1 MKKYYGEEFIN
12 KIYKSLFESDI
23 VKRSGKGAN
32 KNEDVSLYFDRLE
45 RISRK
50 TIEHDKYDK
59 IKRYY
64 YKKYVISANDI
75 PDSYFKNQEQIALN
89 RGYGHVHYDEKTK
102 SKEKEIIVKEQEESL
117 DSWLDYFA
125 SSDTEHY
132 PTWFKYFCFQG
143 MIRIGYFDKEKNQ
156 YTKRTKNTIKPFI
169 EINREAIAMVY
180 DLLMKYLKKESLGDK
195 SLEQLINSGSF
206 SKMYAYCI
214 RKLDSIKKNSFNSD
228 DGIWKKYNQ
237 GSNPNILFNDIHG
250 KGTGWCTAGGIETAK
265 KHIDGGDF
273 YVYYTK
279 DEKGEYTNPR
289 IAIRLEANSIAE
301 IRGIAENQNLE
312 LNMEKVV
319 EEKLK
324 EFSDA
329 EAYKKKV
336 KDMEMLTYIY
346 TKWQQKLELTKE
358 DLHFLYEIDS
368 KIIGFGYKKD
378 PRIKEIIETR
388 DKKIDFSK
396 IFDCNPNQIS
406 LTEEEALK
414 GNIIYHYGELNLDYL
429 TSAEGL
435 TLPQSVG
442 GNLFLSS
449 LTSAEGLTLPQ
460 SVGDDLD
467 LESLTNAE
475 GLTLPQSV
483 GGTLY
488 LSCLTSAEGLTLPQS
503 VGGNLDL
510 RSLTSAEGLTLPQ
523 SVGGNLTLIRLT
535 SAEGLILP
543 QSIEGFLDLGSLT
556 SAEGLILPQSV
567 GGSLVLESLTSA
579 EGLTLPQSVGRH
591 LYLSS
596 LTSAEGL
603 TLPQSVGGTLWLRS
617 LTSAEGLIIPDTL
630 NCDLFCPIANNDIN
644 ILKEMCK
651 KNNKK
656 K

>member
-12 KIYKSLFESDI
+12 KIYKSLYESDI

-45 RISRK
+45 KISRK

-64 YKKYVISANDI
+64 YKKYVISSDDI
-75 PDSYFKNQEQIALN
+75 PDSYFKNQEQLALD

-102 SKEKEIIVKEQEESL
+102 SKEKEIIVKEQKESL

-237 GSNPNILFNDIHG
+237 GSDSNILFNDIHG

-289 IAIRLEANSIAE
+289 IAIRTENGKLAE
-301 IRGIAENQNLE
+301 VRGIAENQDLE
-312 LNMEKVV
+312 SNMGKVV

-324 EFSDA
+324 EFPDA

-346 TKWQQKLELTKE
+346 TKWQQKMELTKE
-358 DLHFLYEIDS
+358 DLRFLYEIDS
-368 KIIGFGYKKD
+368 KIIGFGYRKD
-378 PRIKEIIETR
+378 PRIKEIVETR
-388 DKKIDFSK
+388 DKKIDLSK
-396 IFDCNPNQIS
+396 IFDCKKDQIS
-406 LTEEEALK
+406 LTEEEALN
-414 GNIIYHYGELNLDYL
+414 GNIIYHYDKLDLSDL
-429 TSAEGL
+429 TSAEGI
-435 TLPQSVG
+435 
-442 GNLFLSS
+442 
-449 LTSAEGLTLPQ
+449 
-460 SVGDDLD
+460 
-467 LESLTNAE
+467 
-475 GLTLPQSV
+475 TLPQSV
-483 GGTLY
+483 GGTLD
-488 LSCLTSAEGLTLPQS
+488 LS
-503 VGGNLDL
+503 
-510 RSLTSAEGLTLPQ
+510 SLT
-523 SVGGNLTLIRLT
+523 N
-535 SAEGLILP
+535 AEGLIFP
-543 QSIEGFLDLGSLT
+543 QNIGG
-556 SAEGLILPQSV
+556 GLILN
-567 GGSLVLESLTSA
+567 
-579 EGLTLPQSVGRH
+579 
-591 LYLSS
+591 S

-603 TLPQSVGGTLWLRS
+603 TLPQSVGGTLWLSSLTSAEGLTLPQSVGGYIDLRS
-617 LTSAEGLIIPDTL
+617 LTSAEGLILPQNVRGHLWLDSLTSAEGLILPQNVGEYIDLESLTSAEGLTIPDTL
-630 NCDLFCPIANNDIN
+630 NCILICPIAEDIN
-644 ILKEMCK
+644 ELREMCK

-656 K
+656 M

>member
-12 KIYKSLFESDI
+12 KIYKNLFESDI

-45 RISRK
+45 RVSRK
-50 TIEHDKYDK
+50 AIEYDKYDK

-64 YKKYVISANDI
+64 YKKYVISPDDI

-89 RGYGHVHYDEKTK
+89 RGYGHVHYDEETK
-102 SKEKEIIVKEQEESL
+102 SKEKEIIVKEQKESL

-237 GSNPNILFNDIHG
+237 GSDPNILFNDIHG

-265 KHIDGGDF
+265 MQIEGGDF

-312 LNMEKVV
+312 SNMEKVV

-324 EFSDA
+324 EFPDA

-358 DLHFLYEIDS
+358 DLRFLYEIDS
-368 KIIGFGYKKD
+368 KIIGFGYKED

-388 DKKIDFSK
+388 DKKIDLSK
-396 IFDCNPNQIS
+396 IFDCKKNQIS
-406 LTEEEALK
+406 LTKEEALK
-414 GNIIYHYGELNLDYL
+414 ENIIYHYGNLYLSNL
-429 TSAEGL
+429 TSAEGI
-435 TLPQSVG
+435 TLPQSIG
-442 GNLFLSS
+442 GY
-449 LTSAEGLTLPQ
+449 
-460 SVGDDLD
+460 LD
-467 LESLTNAE
+467 LGSLTNAE

-483 GGTLY
+483 GGDLY
-488 LSCLTSAEGLTLPQS
+488 VSSLTNAEGLILSQSVGGHLDLRSLTSAEGLILPQS
-503 VGGNLDL
+503 VGGYLDLSSLTSAEGLILPQSIGFSLDL

-523 SVGGNLTLIRLT
+523 SVGGY
-535 SAEGLILP
+535 
-543 QSIEGFLDLGSLT
+543 LD
-556 SAEGLILPQSV
+556 
-567 GGSLVLESLTSA
+567 
-579 EGLTLPQSVGRH
+579 
-591 LYLSS
+591 LSS
-596 LTSAEGL
+596 LTSAKGL
-603 TLPQSVGGTLWLRS
+603 TFPQSVGGYLDLGS

-630 NCDLFCPIANNDIN
+630 NCDLFCPLANNDIN

>member
-12 KIYKSLFESDI
+12 KIYKSLYESDI

-64 YKKYVISANDI
+64 YKKYVISPNDV
-75 PDSYFKNQEQIALN
+75 PDSYFKNQEQLALD

-102 SKEKEIIVKEQEESL
+102 SKEKEIIVKEQKESL

-237 GSNPNILFNDIHG
+237 GSDPNILFNDIHG

-265 KHIDGGDF
+265 MHIEGGDF

-289 IAIRLEANSIAE
+289 IAIRTGNGKLAE
-301 IRGIAENQNLE
+301 VRGIAENQNLE
-312 LNMEKVV
+312 SNMEKVV

-324 EFSDA
+324 EFPDA

-358 DLHFLYEIDS
+358 DLRFLYEIDS
-368 KIIGFGYKKD
+368 KIIGFGYRKD

-388 DKKIDFSK
+388 DKKIDLSK
-396 IFDCNPNQIS
+396 IFDCKENQIS

-414 GNIIYHYGELNLDYL
+414 GNIIYHYGFLDL
-429 TSAEGL
+429 ESITSAEGL

-442 GNLFLSS
+442 GYLDLSS
-449 LTSAEGLTLPQ
+449 LTSTEGLILPKRIRG
-460 SVGDDLD
+460 SLD
-467 LESLTNAE
+467 LESITSAK

-483 GGTLY
+483 GGY
-488 LSCLTSAEGLTLPQS
+488 LALH
-503 VGGNLDL
+503 
-510 RSLTSAEGLTLPQ
+510 SL
-523 SVGGNLTLIRLT
+523 I
-535 SAEGLILP
+535 
-543 QSIEGFLDLGSLT
+543 
-556 SAEGLILPQSV
+556 
-567 GGSLVLESLTSA
+567 
-579 EGLTLPQSVGRH
+579 
-591 LYLSS
+591 
-596 LTSAEGL
+596 SAEGL

-630 NCDLFCPIANNDIN
+630 NCDLFCPLANNDIN

-656 K
+656 M

>member
-12 KIYKSLFESDI
+12 KIYKNLFESDI

-64 YKKYVISANDI
+64 YKKYVISPNDV
-75 PDSYFKNQEQIALN
+75 PDSYFKNQEQLALD

-102 SKEKEIIVKEQEESL
+102 SKEKEIIVKEQKESL

-237 GSNPNILFNDIHG
+237 GSDPNILFNDIHG

-289 IAIRLEANSIAE
+289 IAIRTENGKLAE
-301 IRGIAENQNLE
+301 VRGIAENQNLE
-312 LNMEKVV
+312 SNMEKVV

-324 EFSDA
+324 EFPDA

-368 KIIGFGYKKD
+368 KIIGFGYKED

-388 DKKIDFSK
+388 DKKIDLSK
-396 IFDCNPNQIS
+396 IFDCKENQIS

-414 GNIIYHYGELNLDYL
+414 GNIIYHYG
-429 TSAEGL
+429 A
-435 TLPQSVG
+435 
-442 GNLFLSS
+442 
-449 LTSAEGLTLPQ
+449 
-460 SVGDDLD
+460 
-467 LESLTNAE
+467 
-475 GLTLPQSV
+475 
-483 GGTLY
+483 
-488 LSCLTSAEGLTLPQS
+488 
-503 VGGNLDL
+503 LDL
-510 RSLTSAEGLTLPQ
+510 RSITSAKGLTFPQ
-523 SVGGNLTLIRLT
+523 SIGGNLL
-535 SAEGLILP
+535 
-543 QSIEGFLDLGSLT
+543 
-556 SAEGLILPQSV
+556 
-567 GGSLVLESLTSA
+567 
-579 EGLTLPQSVGRH
+579 
-591 LYLSS
+591 LSS

-603 TLPQSVGGTLWLRS
+603 TLPQSVGGYLWLDSLTNAEGLTFPQSVGGYLDLRSLTSTEGLILPQNIGALNLSSLTSAKGLTLPQSIGRDLYLSSLTSAKGLTLPQSIGGDLYLSSLASAEGLILPQSVGGYLDLSRLTSAKGLTLPQSVGGYLYLRS

-630 NCDLFCPIANNDIN
+630 NCDLICPLANNDIN

>member
-12 KIYKSLFESDI
+12 KIYKNLFESDI

-64 YKKYVISANDI
+64 YKKYVISPNDV
-75 PDSYFKNQEQIALN
+75 PDSYFKNQEQLALD

-102 SKEKEIIVKEQEESL
+102 SKEKEIIVKEQKESL

-237 GSNPNILFNDIHG
+237 GSDPNILFNDIHG

-289 IAIRLEANSIAE
+289 IAIRTENGKLAE
-301 IRGIAENQNLE
+301 VRGIAENQNLE
-312 LNMEKVV
+312 SNMEKVV

-324 EFSDA
+324 EFPDA

-358 DLHFLYEIDS
+358 DLRFLYEIDS
-368 KIIGFGYKKD
+368 KIIGFGYKED

-388 DKKIDFSK
+388 DKKIDLSK
-396 IFDCNPNQIS
+396 IFDCKKNQIS

-414 GNIIYHYGELNLDYL
+414 GNIIYHYGKLNLDYL

-460 SVGDDLD
+460 SVGRHLD
-467 LESLTNAE
+467 LE
-475 GLTLPQSV
+475 
-483 GGTLY
+483 
-488 LSCLTSAEGLTLPQS
+488 
-503 VGGNLDL
+503 
-510 RSLTSAEGLTLPQ
+510 
-523 SVGGNLTLIRLT
+523 
-535 SAEGLILP
+535 
-543 QSIEGFLDLGSLT
+543 SLT
-556 SAEGLILPQSV
+556 SAEGLILPQNV
-567 GGSLVLESLTSA
+567 GGNLW
-579 EGLTLPQSVGRH
+579 
-591 LYLSS
+591 LSS

-603 TLPQSVGGTLWLRS
+603 T
-617 LTSAEGLIIPDTL
+617 IPDTL
-630 NCDLFCPIANNDIN
+630 NCDLICPLANNDIN

>member
-12 KIYKSLFESDI
+12 KVYKSLFESDI

-64 YKKYVISANDI
+64 YKKYVISPNDV
-75 PDSYFKNQEQIALN
+75 PDSYFKNQEQIALD
-89 RGYGHVHYDEKTK
+89 RGYGHVQYDENTK
-102 SKEKEIIVKEQEESL
+102 NREIEVIIKEQKESL

-125 SSDTEHY
+125 CSDTEHY

-237 GSNPNILFNDIHG
+237 GSDPNILFNDIHG

-265 KHIDGGDF
+265 KHIEGGDF

-301 IRGIAENQNLE
+301 IRGIAKNQNLE
-312 LNMEKVV
+312 SNMERVV

-324 EFSDA
+324 EFPDA
-329 EAYKKKV
+329 EAYKKTV

-346 TKWQQKLELTKE
+346 TKWQQKMELTKE
-358 DLHFLYEIDS
+358 DLRFLYEIDS
-368 KIIGFGYKKD
+368 KIIGFGYRKD
-378 PRIKEIIETR
+378 PRIKEIVETR
-388 DKKIDFSK
+388 DKKIDLSK
-396 IFDCNPNQIS
+396 IFDCKKDQIS
-406 LTEEEALK
+406 LTEEEALN
-414 GNIIYHYGELNLDYL
+414 GNIIYHYDKLDLSDL
-429 TSAEGL
+429 TSAEGI
-435 TLPQSVG
+435 
-442 GNLFLSS
+442 
-449 LTSAEGLTLPQ
+449 
-460 SVGDDLD
+460 
-467 LESLTNAE
+467 
-475 GLTLPQSV
+475 TLPQSV
-483 GGTLY
+483 GGTLD
-488 LSCLTSAEGLTLPQS
+488 LS
-503 VGGNLDL
+503 
-510 RSLTSAEGLTLPQ
+510 SLT
-523 SVGGNLTLIRLT
+523 N
-535 SAEGLILP
+535 AEGLIFP
-543 QSIEGFLDLGSLT
+543 QNIGG
-556 SAEGLILPQSV
+556 GLILN
-567 GGSLVLESLTSA
+567 
-579 EGLTLPQSVGRH
+579 
-591 LYLSS
+591 S

-603 TLPQSVGGTLWLRS
+603 TLPQSVGGTLWLSSLTSAEGLTLPQSVGGYIDLRS
-617 LTSAEGLIIPDTL
+617 LTSAEGLILPQNVRGHLWLDSLTSAEGLILPQNVGEYIDLESLTSAEGLTIPDTL
-630 NCDLFCPIANNDIN
+630 NCILICPIAEDIN
-644 ILKEMCK
+644 ELREMCK

>member
-12 KIYKSLFESDI
+12 KIYKNLFESDI

-64 YKKYVISANDI
+64 YKKYVISPNDV
-75 PDSYFKNQEQIALN
+75 PDSYFKNQEQLALD

-102 SKEKEIIVKEQEESL
+102 SKEKEIIVKEQKESL

-237 GSNPNILFNDIHG
+237 GSDPNILFNDIHG

-289 IAIRLEANSIAE
+289 IAIRTENGKLAE
-301 IRGIAENQNLE
+301 VRGIAENQNLE
-312 LNMEKVV
+312 SNMEKVV

-324 EFSDA
+324 EFPDA

-358 DLHFLYEIDS
+358 DLRFLYEIDS
-368 KIIGFGYKKD
+368 KIIGFGYEED

-388 DKKIDFSK
+388 DKKIDLSK
-396 IFDCNPNQIS
+396 IFDCKKNQIS

-414 GNIIYHYGELNLDYL
+414 GNIIYHYGN
-429 TSAEGL
+429 
-435 TLPQSVG
+435 
-442 GNLFLSS
+442 
-449 LTSAEGLTLPQ
+449 
-460 SVGDDLD
+460 LD
-467 LESLTNAE
+467 LES
-475 GLTLPQSV
+475 
-483 GGTLY
+483 
-488 LSCLTSAEGLTLPQS
+488 
-503 VGGNLDL
+503 
-510 RSLTSAEGLTLPQ
+510 
-523 SVGGNLTLIRLT
+523 I
-535 SAEGLILP
+535 
-543 QSIEGFLDLGSLT
+543 T

-567 GGSLVLESLTSA
+567 RGYLNLGSLINA
-579 EGLTLPQSVGRH
+579 EGLTLPKSVEV
-591 LYLSS
+591 SNM
-596 LTSAEGL
+596 SAVVRL
-603 TLPQSVGGTLWLRS
+603 V
-617 LTSAEGLIIPDTL
+617 
-630 NCDLFCPIANNDIN
+630 ANAM
-644 ILKEMCK
+644 L
-651 KNNKK
+651 
-656 K
+656 